1 MVGYSYGVPQ
11 FLFQDHFQDVHRKVA
26 SGPAIIGENE
36 SLTGGLGGGQLSG
49 GFSGCGGLG
58 GGGIGSLGASL
69 SRNSLRRTTVTTA
82 YSKNNNN
89 GDDYANYGD
98 SSY

>member
-36 SLTGGLGGGQLSG
+36 SLT
-49 GFSGCGGLG
+49 GGLG